1 MPVAVFKGWMGIAC
15 LALLGLSNYIIEY
28 LGPDA
33 LVKFNLHE
41 LGATLY
47 LGAVLSFPLAGLSL
61 KEWRATKKQSQSVF
75 FIPVHFFVIILAILG
90 YIFRDY
96 VLPEAVPYDV

>member
-15 LALLGLSNYIIEY
+15 LALMGISNYIVKY
-28 LGPDA
+28 LGEDYLA
-33 LVKFNLHE
+33 KFDMHE

-47 LGAVLSFPLAGLSL
+47 LASILSLPLAGLSL
-61 KEWRATKKQSQSVF
+61 KEWREKKVQGQSVF
-75 FIPVHFFVIILAILG
+75 FIPVHFFVILLAVLG

-96 VLPEAVPYDV
+96 VLPETVPADL